1 MPLLSDKCDIVV
13 LMDTGEEEKKKEKE
27 SEKKFD
33 EKDLFLNQYA
43 SSDNFI
49 ALRKAFDPSGY
60 LFSNSDFRPEIHLPP
75 PQKLI

>member
-13 LMDTGEEEKKKEKE
+13 LMDTAEEEKKKEKE

-33 EKDLFLNQYA
+33 EKDLFLNQNIA
-43 SSDNFI
+43 SSNFF
-49 ALRKAFDPSGY
+49 ALRKAFDPSRY

-75 PQKLI
+75 PKKLM